1 MAPVAAPGS
10 SRVTALEHRS
20 DPNRIASVVDPSRNE
35 ASCAKLGFVPRVETS
50 DGVVLEVRD
59 DGRGRPVLLLHGFP
73 DSSYVWRKQIGPLV
87 EAGFRVVTPDLR
99 GFGASDKPQDLDA
112 YRLTTL
118 LADVIVMLDALG
130 VERADV
136 VGHDW
141 GAVLAWLLAGL
152 HADRVDRLVAMS
164 VGHPNTQAELSVEQ
178 REKSWYMLW
187 FQFEGLAE
195 EILPRGGWRLLR
207 EWTRGNGDVERYVR
221 ELAQPGALTAGLNWY
236 RANLSPLRELQP
248 RREFPMI
255 SAPTMGVWSSGDDY
269 LLEAP
274 VKRSGEHV
282 TGGWRYERIDGASH
296 WPQLDAPDRVNELLV
311 DFLG

>member
-1 MAPVAAPGS
+1 VPRG
-10 SRVTALEHRS
+10 
-20 DPNRIASVVDPSRNE
+20 
-35 ASCAKLGFVPRVETS
+35 SCAKLALVVRVETS

-59 DGRGRPVLLLHGFP
+59 EGRGWPVLLLHGFP
-73 DSSYVWRKQIGPLV
+73 DSSYVWRNQIPALV
-87 EAGFRVVTPDLR
+87 GARFRVVAPDLR
-99 GFGASDKPQDLDA
+99 GFGASDKPQDVDA
-112 YRLTTL
+112 YRITTL
-118 LADVIVMLDALG
+118 ADDVIAILDAVEL
-130 VERADV
+130 ERAHV

-141 GAVLAWLLAGL
+141 GAGLAWVLAGL

-164 VGHPNTQAELSVEQ
+164 VGHPSTQREPPVEQ

-195 EILPRGGWRLLR
+195 ELLPRDGWRLLH

-221 ELAQPGALTAGLNWY
+221 ELARPGALTAGLNWY

-248 RREFPMI
+248 RREFPKI
-255 SAPTMGVWSSGDDY
+255 TTPTMGMWSSGDDY

-282 TGGWRYERIDGASH
+282 IGSWRYERIDGASH
-296 WPQLDAPDRVNELLV
+296 WLQLDAPARVNELLL